1 MLTKNI
7 ITLFAASMIGFS
19 GYSNAEPDS
28 DVFLNGNVDS
38 VYTISVPQTDVQ
50 LPNTANTVNYK
61 IADFFLNSNL
71 PQVTLRYDCAS
82 SPNNNETCDLIKSDS
97 NSIEDRIRYYITF
110 DQSQFTGVTSH
121 SGEILI
127 NYSISG
133 GKLAGNYSD
142 IITIII
148 DPNQ

>member
-1 MLTKNI
+1 
-7 ITLFAASMIGFS
+7 
-19 GYSNAEPDS
+19 
-28 DVFLNGNVDS
+28 
-38 VYTISVPQTDVQ
+38 
-50 LPNTANTVNYK
+50 LPNTANAVNYK
-61 IADFFLNSNL
+61 IADFFLSSNL
-71 PQVTLRYDCAS
+71 PQVTLKYDCAS

-97 NSIEDRIRYYITF
+97 NSIDDRIRYSIAF
-110 DQSQFTGVTSH
+110 DQSQFSGVTAH

-127 NYSISG
+127 NYIISG